1 MTKKQKVVVYAVEND
16 KLLVFRH
23 VDFSYEE
30 VGIQVPAGS
39 VREGE
44 SFTDAALRELK
55 EETGFDCFEIVSEI
69 GADTYDMSPYRA
81 ELQERHFFLAKPT
94 AELPERWGSQE
105 DHDGEQEPTRFECF
119 WIPLAQA
126 HVLQSAQSIFVGS
139 VSQILSSEMEK

>member
-1 MTKKQKVVVYAVEND
+1 MTRKQKVVVYVVQND

-39 VREGE
+39 VRESE
-44 SFTDAALRELK
+44 SLADAAARELK

-69 GADTYDMSPYRA
+69 GTDTYDMSPYRA

-94 AELPERWGSQE
+94 AELPERWPSQE

-119 WIPLAQA
+119 WIPLTQS
-126 HVLQSAQSIFVGS
+126 HVLQSAQSVFIGKLVKNYG
-139 VSQILSSEMEK
+139 

>member
-1 MTKKQKVVVYAVEND
+1 MTKKQKVIIYVVQND

-44 SFTDAALRELK
+44 SLADAAARELK
-55 EETGFDCFEIVSEI
+55 EETGFGCFEIVSEI
-69 GADTYDMSPYRA
+69 GSDTYDMSPYRA

-94 AELPERWGSQE
+94 EELPERWNSQE

-119 WIPLAQA
+119 WIPLTQA
-126 HVLQSAQSIFVGS
+126 HVLQSAQSVFVSS
-139 VSQILSSEMEK
+139 VSQILSSEIEK